1 MQNVHCKEKK
11 MKKYR
16 RANQSVKRVSTLAMA
31 VSSLMLANTT
41 TASDLEIY
49 KNASSGGGIVM
60 MMFDNSGS
68 MNAPSSIPAD
78 NQGVNFPVDNAHR
91 GPVENNVNNRRLGLT
106 ERNSINVIKEDG
118 TVGTTLN
125 YDLKYYIGSDNKRY
139 YDRMSILKRAVLPIF
154 ANPKTSLGENYLQYI
169 VGVGSFFYQSGG
181 TTANGDNGGKI
192 DSPAVALTY
201 DNRVKLLK
209 AIIAFNPQTSTPI
222 AHAYAEAAAYM
233 LGTTTKKGNITQY
246 NAQSGFDRAGSE
258 VKKQNGNYVSPIGS
272 DTSCKGNGIYFLTD
286 GEPNSV
292 IYHGNYKSSA
302 DIVDPNRNKI
312 STYWGTPVTK
322 ESFFKND
329 QVVDYQAS
337 QSNGYYSSAEY
348 FNKTVL
354 GTTPYDRKAFSIY
367 DPNTL
372 SAITSTRLSTSTKY
386 RFLNKSVELFP
397 FNKNIELG
405 FIFRKAY
412 DAKQGWDDIGYL
424 AKHLYNPDKNPK
436 KVSIKTATV
445 GFGADFA
452 AADGAETCA
461 VISSTHARNL
471 CLLGKEGEG
480 YGEGGFTY
488 AGGKDAGEK
497 IAKSLVKFITEQGS
511 TELKPISTGAMSVPL
526 DAINLQKSRGF
537 AYLPILDPK
546 PGQTDLWNGNLKKY
560 YTHNSNVVDG
570 SMAFSGTGTVTTKGK
585 PVLNNNGTGEFNTNT
600 YDIWNTLRQADNAQ
614 PQTGGSFSN
623 ILENA
628 DIQPART
635 HTRNLF
641 INTGNILTSVT
652 VNANTRKPVGFT
664 TVQSTLK
671 LSDKNTPMNN
681 ILEFLGY
688 PAQAGALNDSTPIQ
702 GSFDKTKKKLGGVLH
717 SLPQVVTHEV
727 TLNAEGDFDTN
738 TRKDSILYGSMD
750 GALHLLDDK
759 TGKEWFTFIPKELIE
774 LQANALTGG
783 SANGTTGS
791 LVKDKT
797 AKIYEDNSYPHG
809 VDAPWHVYNN
819 YALTKAGNKTQYKAL
834 QTFASGGLRMG
845 GSTYYSLDI
854 SDKTNPKYIYSI
866 GSNYANTLQNTIAL
880 QGLRDSTAG
889 TTPEHTAYAR
899 MGQSWGK
906 PAVGFVK
913 SGGKKVMVHFLPG
926 GYDICYE
933 RPDFKLNDA
942 TTTDTKCRSKPTAQ
956 GNAVYMVQVAEE
968 KTNPQTKVVTMET
981 NSNSGKLLWWATNG
995 NGTDGK
1001 TQRSA
1006 SLQASQHQ
1014 DLKHSIVAEIRTVDR
1029 NYDGLTD
1036 HIYFADLGG
1045 QVWRA
1050 DINNNAST
1058 HNTTKTDDFK
1068 IDRVV
1073 KILDVSNQV
1082 AGTDTAPRFYE
1093 RPLFTV
1099 TNEVDKSGGLSGVIT
1114 VGTGNRSNPV
1124 SDTRSKPEA
1133 IYTIIDKDVGRR
1145 DLFCYQN
1152 NASKCQPI
1160 MLTTKNITVAD
1171 LDELKFEASDANIKT
1186 NMKKLA
1192 TEPGYKQGWYFPLK
1206 TWATKDNAGSTK
1218 IENVDGLKMFNE
1230 PDAQAKLLFVTTY
1243 NPNTTTAGNSCSAG
1257 IVGET
1262 QRTLM
1267 CLPFGNCASNVAGNY
1282 TDRSFSKAGI
1292 GIVDNILT
1300 QSSPWDNSDKGKL
1313 FGTLCT
1319 SGECEKDKIPT
1330 KGKLEIDKVGV
1341 DLTRVFNPRDWWEK

>member
-16 RANQSVKRVSTLAMA
+16 KTNQSVKRVSTLAMA

-49 KNASSGGGIVM
+49 SSASGGGAVIT

-68 MNAPSSIPAD
+68 MGARWSIEAD
-78 NQGVNFPVDNAHR
+78 YPGIYFDK
-91 GPVENNVNNRRLGLT
+91 GPGTYNNVVGFIYNGST
-106 ERNSINVIKEDG
+106 ESK
-118 TVGTTLN
+118 TVKVEPDSPNTASRTLN
-125 YDLKYYIGSDNKRY
+125 YNVKYYTDRLSGKRY
-139 YDRMSILKRAVLPIF
+139 YDRLSRLKMAVIPIF
-154 ANPKTSLGENYLQYI
+154 ADPKGYIGENYKNYKI
-169 VGVGSFFYQSGG
+169 GMGSFFYEAAG
-181 TTANGDNGGKI
+181 TTASGNNGGKMNI
-192 DSPAVALTY
+192 PALPMTF
-201 DNRVKLLK
+201 DNRVKLLE
-209 AIIAFNPQTSTPI
+209 AIIKLEPETNTPI
-222 AHAYAEAAAYM
+222 AHAYAEASAYM
-233 LGTTTKKGNITQY
+233 LGTSTQGGGNGRY
-246 NAQSGFDRAGSE
+246 DAQSGFNKRGREIPTS
-258 VKKQNGNYVSPIGS
+258 NGKYVSPI
-272 DTSCKGNGIYFLTD
+272 TSTNAQCSGNGIYFLTD
-286 GEPNSV
+286 GEPNKVVFDYEPRILKYVSV
-292 IYHGNYKSSA
+292 PNSQYRAPLVDKYYYTDRPFLYPRKDYQGYYTSAHYFNARLLSPKQYGALKDNKTTGITMPYKNTLVS
-302 DIVDPNRNKI
+302 PN
-312 STYWGTPVTK
+312 TY
-322 ESFFKND
+322 
-329 QVVDYQAS
+329 VDYAYEKGSHWLWGKTYDKFSLQALD
-337 QSNGYYSSAEY
+337 AE
-348 FNKTVL
+348 
-354 GTTPYDRKAFSIY
+354 
-367 DPNTL
+367 
-372 SAITSTRLSTSTKY
+372 
-386 RFLNKSVELFP
+386 
-397 FNKNIELG
+397 
-405 FIFRKAY
+405 
-412 DAKQGWDDIGYL
+412 QGWEDIGYL
-424 AKHLYNPDKNPK
+424 AKHLYDPSSNPK
-436 KVSIKTATV
+436 GVQIKTATV
-445 GFGADFA
+445 GFGKDFSTAKGKADDCSAIPLGFA
-452 AADGAETCA
+452 Q
-461 VISSTHARNL
+461 NL
-471 CLLGKEGEG
+471 CLWGSKKSN
-480 YGEGGFTY
+480 YGQGGFTY
-488 AGGKDAGEK
+488 AEEPDDIKR
-497 IAKSLVKFITEQGS
+497 SLVTFIQEQGS
-511 TELKPISTGAMSVPL
+511 SELQPISTGAMSVPL
-526 DAINLQKSRGF
+526 DAVNLQKSRGF

-546 PGQTDLWNGNLKKY
+546 PGETNLWNGNLKKY

-570 SMAFSGTGTVTTKGK
+570 SMQFSGTGEVTIKGK

-600 YDIWNTLRQADNAQ
+600 YDIWNTLRQADKAQ
-614 PQTGGSFSN
+614 PQTGGAFSN

-628 DIQPART
+628 DIQT
-635 HTRNLF
+635 TNTRNLF
-641 INTGNILTSVT
+641 INTGDSLTAVSVNT
-652 VNANTRKPVGFT
+652 STRKPVGFT
-664 TVQSTLK
+664 AVQSK
-671 LSDKNTPMNN
+671 LNLNDKNAPMSN
-681 ILEFLGY
+681 ILQFLGY
-688 PAQAGALNDSTPIQ
+688 PAQAGTLNDNTQIT
-702 GSFDKTKKKLGGVLH
+702 GSFDKAQKKLGGVLH

-727 TLNAEGDFDTN
+727 TLDAEGDFDTS
-738 TRKDSILYGSMD
+738 TRKDSLLYGSMD

-797 AKIYEDNSYPHG
+797 AKTYEDNKYPHG

-933 RPDFKLNDA
+933 RPDFKLNDS

-968 KTNPQTKVVTMET
+968 EINPTTKVVNMKK
-981 NSNSGKLLWWATNG
+981 NDKSGKLLWWATS
-995 NGTDGK
+995 GTGTNS
-1001 TQRSA
+1001 TQRIA
-1006 SLQASQHQ
+1006 NLQASQHQ
-1014 DLKHSIVAEIRTVDR
+1014 DLKHSIVAEVRTVDR

-1058 HNTTKTDDFK
+1058 HDKTKTDDFK

-1073 KILDVSNQV
+1073 KILDVSDQV

-1124 SDTRSKPEA
+1124 SDIRSKPEA

-1145 DLFCYQN
+1145 DLFCYLQD
-1152 NASKCQPI
+1152 ASKCP
-1160 MLTTKNITVAD
+1160 NITLNTQNIKVAN

-1192 TEPGYKQGWYFPLK
+1192 NEPGYKQGWYFPLK

-1218 IENVDGLKMFNE
+1218 IENVNGLKMFNE

-1243 NPNTTTAGNSCSAG
+1243 NPNITTAGNACSAG
-1257 IVGET
+1257 ITGET

-1341 DLTRVFNPRDWWEK
+1341 DLTRVINPRDWWEK